1 MGGRLISL
9 KMTGILCTSLFLC
22 RDDSFSSRSKT
33 RSSCLISLGNKDP
46 LKSFLDS
53 SVQGEGGVIIQVPIE
68 TSHDQAIRV
77 QRSLAFYSSCNV
89 KKPRTPT
96 HRGYIPIMN
105 LTASY
110 TAVTFST

>member
-1 MGGRLISL
+1 MGGIRKKTDKFKDDRYIVYY
-9 KMTGILCTSLFLC
+9 LC

-33 RSSCLISLGNKDP
+33 RLSCLISLGNKDP

-53 SVQGEGGVIIQVPIE
+53 SVQGEGGVIIQVP
-68 TSHDQAIRV
+68 
-77 QRSLAFYSSCNV
+77 
-89 KKPRTPT
+89 T

-110 TAVTFST
+110 TAVTFTEFST